1 MDNGFFVVIDGI
13 DSSGSTTQTAKLGG
27 KLIEKGIKVHLTMEP
42 SQHPVGKLLREY
54 LRNDSA
60 PIATDALLFAADRV
74 EHYHKE
80 ILPKLQEGFVVIS
93 DRYVESSI
101 AYQSAQAQ
109 QHLEKEDSPF
119 KSMDMEWVKTINK
132 FVPQPDLTFIIDIDP
147 RVSLARKNPTI
158 ALEKFETVT
167 FLDSVRKIYL
177 ERARSLKHIIVNGAK
192 SVDDVANI
200 IMNTFS
206 NMFSLEE
213 GKK

>member
-1 MDNGFFVVIDGI
+1 MDNGIFIVIDGI

-27 KLIEKGIKVHLTMEP
+27 KIIEKGIKVHLTMEP
-42 SQHPVGKLLREY
+42 SQLPVGKLLREY

-74 EHYHKE
+74 EHYHNE
-80 ILPKLQEGFVVIS
+80 ILPKLQDGFVVIS

-101 AYQSAQAQ
+101 AYQTAQAQ
-109 QHLEKEDSPF
+109 QHQEIEDSPF
-119 KSMDMEWVKTINK
+119 KSMDLEWVKAINK

-177 ERARSLKHIIVNGAK
+177 ERARSLKHIIVDGAK
-192 SVDDVANI
+192 SVDEVANI

-206 NMFSLEE
+206 NIISLEE
-213 GKK
+213 

>member
-1 MDNGFFVVIDGI
+1 MDNGFFIVIDGI

-42 SQHPVGKLLREY
+42 SQHPAGKLLREY

-109 QHLEKEDSPF
+109 QHQEKENSPF
-119 KSMDMEWVKTINK
+119 KTMDMEWVKTINK

-177 ERARSLKHIIVNGAK
+177 ERARSLNHIIVNGAK
-192 SVDDVANI
+192 PVDEIANI

-206 NMFSLEE
+206 NMISLEE
-213 GKK
+213 